1 MKRERVI
8 AKLVRWHKQQE
19 KLKYRAI
26 LAHDLEMMPLHPDP
40 RDPLGWPR
48 SWGVVP
54 FPSKTPVEVQV
65 MVSKLHAQYQTA
77 GVFVCQKYLTVI
89 WLLAFAAWFPD
100 EMGPLL
106 GEDSGALGDALAACD
121 RLEASGWKLD
131 NSTEMYALLFDLQA
145 LDVVREVWGQL

>member
-19 KLKYRAI
+19 KAHFKAL
-26 LAHDLEMMPLHPDP
+26 LAHDYESMPLRPDP
-40 RDPLGWPR
+40 RDPLGLPR
-48 SWGVVP
+48 TWGVVP

-65 MVSKLHAQYQTA
+65 MVTKLHAQYQTA
-77 GVFVCQKYLTVI
+77 GVDVCQKYLTVI

-106 GEDSGALGDALAACD
+106 GARGDALGDALAACD

-145 LDVVREVWGQL
+145 LDVVREVWGRL